1 MRKKEHIQTIEPDKL
16 LFTSAAL
23 KALIIPLIIEQV
35 LAVLVGMAEA
45 PLAFFSLYHLMEK
58 MSTAGRTENGFF
70 EK

>member
-35 LAVLVGMAEA
+35 LAVLFGVGGG
-45 PLAFFSLYHLMEK
+45 AFWS
-58 MSTAGRTENGFF
+58 AWRTL
-70 EK
+70 

>member
-1 MRKKEHIQTIEPDKL
+1 
-16 LFTSAAL
+16 
-23 KALIIPLIIEQV
+23 
-35 LAVLVGMAEA
+35 MAEA